1 MVNQEAYDEGL
12 RLSFYSHA
20 RLLWNT
26 NQYLTIKSLNCEF
39 AKSQVSEEEWTDF
52 LEESKK
58 EIMTDILSSTS
69 ELLTEATECKG
80 HLFICSICIY
90 NIGTPIS

>member
-1 MVNQEAYDEGL
+1 MVNQEAYNEGL

-20 RLLWNT
+20 RFLWNT

-69 ELLTEATECKG
+69 EATECKG